1 MSGKKSH
8 WQLQKSGLL
17 FASPPTAKPTSLKT
31 RFFESCSICRQVEA
45 PSEFSR
51 FSPHP
56 NTERVPGSPTPPE
69 MWFFSRLILEKKKVG
84 ADASPDPHLSRQSGT
99 LTFQWLLDMHDHQGS
114 SLQLTATQTGGL
126 LVIHISSIKMRHEV
140 MSESVSITAE
150 MPSQPM

>member
-56 NTERVPGSPTPPE
+56 NTKRVANSSRDV
-69 MWFFSRLILEKKKVG
+69 FLFSSNFGKKKVG
-84 ADASPDPHLSRQSGT
+84 ADASPDPHLSRESGT